1 MPEVTKKKK
10 FKLPPY
16 FIPLVTTLFVS
27 LLFLAFFLSQRQSS
41 KFNLDNI
48 ASETLESAEAID
60 LPHPSLSGRLSVEA
74 ALQNNQSY
82 YEFQDKTLT
91 LKQVSQMLW
100 AGQGI
105 TTQWGGR
112 TVVSSRSSY
121 PLTLFLLV
129 TDVEDLEVGLYRY
142 FPGDLQPAHQ
152 LIPLEKGEFREI
164 LAEVVPQNSILTAP
178 AVIIITG
185 DNSKIAERFDG
196 RAFDSK
202 MYLEAG
208 HVGQSLYLQAES
220 LSLGISTSDTE
231 EDDFIKEFLNLP
243 SEEDIIY
250 LVPFGYPKTN

>member
-1 MPEVTKKKK
+1 MSAVIKKIN
-10 FKLPPY
+10 FKPPPY
-16 FIPLVTTLFVS
+16 FVPLITTLFVL

-41 KFNLDNI
+41 KFNLNNI
-48 ASETLESAEAID
+48 TSETLESVEAIN
-60 LPHPSLSGRLSVEA
+60 LPHPSFSGRLSVEA

-82 YEFQDKTLT
+82 YEFENKTLT

-105 TTQWGGR
+105 TTEWGGR

-129 TDVEDLEVGLYRY
+129 TDVENLEIGLYRY

-164 LAEVVPQNSILTAP
+164 LAGIIPQNSILTAP

-185 DNSKIAERFDG
+185 DNTKIAERFDG

-208 HVGQSLYLQAES
+208 HVAQNLYLQAES
-220 LSLGISTSDTE
+220 LSLGVNTSDTE
-231 EDDFIKEFLNLP
+231 EDDLIKEFLNLP

>member
-1 MPEVTKKKK
+1 MSDVTKKNNH
-10 FKLPPY
+10 KLPPF
-16 FIPLVTTLFVS
+16 FIPLVTTLFVL
-27 LLFLAFFLSQRQSS
+27 LLFLSFFLSQRQSS
-41 KFNLDNI
+41 KFNLDNV

-74 ALQNNQSY
+74 ALQNNQAY
-82 YEFQDKTLT
+82 YGFEDKTLT
-91 LKQVSQMLW
+91 LKQVSQILW

-112 TVVSSRSSY
+112 TVVSPRSSY
-121 PLTLFLLV
+121 PLTLFLLASN
-129 TDVEDLEVGLYRY
+129 VEDLEIGLYRY

-164 LAEVVPQNSILTAP
+164 LAGVVPQNSILTAP

-185 DNSKIAERFDG
+185 DNAKIAERFDG

-208 HVGQSLYLQAES
+208 HVAQNLYLQAES
-220 LSLGISTSDTE
+220 LSLGINTSDTE
-231 EDDFIKEFLNLP
+231 EDDLIREFLNLP
-243 SEEDIIY
+243 SKEDIIY

>member
-1 MPEVTKKKK
+1 MSAVTKKINFK
-10 FKLPPY
+10 FPPY
-16 FIPLVTTLFVS
+16 FVPLVTTLFVL

-48 ASETLESAEAID
+48 ASETLKSAEAID

-105 TTQWGGR
+105 TTEWGGR

-129 TDVEDLEVGLYRY
+129 TNVEDLEIGLYRY
-142 FPGDLQPAHQ
+142 FPGNLQPAHQ

-164 LAEVVPQNSILTAP
+164 LAEIVPQNSILTAP

-185 DNSKIAERFDG
+185 DNAKIAERFDG

-208 HVGQSLYLQAES
+208 HVSQNLYLQAES

-231 EDDFIKEFLNLP
+231 EDDLIKELLNLP

>member
-1 MPEVTKKKK
+1 MSVVIKKIN

-16 FIPLVTTLFVS
+16 FVPLVTTLFVL

-48 ASETLESAEAID
+48 ASETLESVEAIN

-105 TTQWGGR
+105 TTEWGGR

-129 TDVEDLEVGLYRY
+129 TDVEDLEIGLYRY

-164 LAEVVPQNSILTAP
+164 LAEIVPQNSILTAP

-185 DNSKIAERFDG
+185 DNAKIAERFDG
-196 RAFDSK
+196 RVFDSK

-208 HVGQSLYLQAES
+208 HVSQNLYLQAES
-220 LSLGISTSDTE
+220 LSLGVNTSDTE
-231 EDDFIKEFLNLP
+231 EDDLIKEFLNLP
-243 SEEDIIY
+243 QEEDIIY

>member
-1 MPEVTKKKK
+1 MADITKKTNHQ
-10 FKLPPY
+10 LPSF
-16 FIPLVTTLFVS
+16 FIPLITTLFVL

-82 YEFQDKTLT
+82 YEFEDKTLT

-142 FPGDLQPAHQ
+142 SPGDLQPAHQ

-196 RAFDSK
+196 QAFDSK

-208 HVGQSLYLQAES
+208 HVGQNLYLQAES

-231 EDDFIKEFLNLP
+231 EDDLIKEFLNLP

>member
-16 FIPLVTTLFVS
+16 FIPLVTTVS
-27 LLFLAFFLSQRQSS
+27 VLLLFLIFFLSQRQSN
-41 KFNLDNI
+41 KFNPDNV
-48 ASETLESAEAID
+48 ASEILKSAEAID
-60 LPHPSLSGRLSVEA
+60 LPHPSLSGRFSVEA
-74 ALQNNQSY
+74 ALQNNQAY
-82 YEFQDKTLT
+82 YEFENKTLT

-112 TVVSSRSSY
+112 TTTSPRSSY

-129 TDVEDLEVGLYRY
+129 ENVEDLEDGLYRY
-142 FPGDLQPAHQ
+142 YPGDLQPAHQ
-152 LIPLEKGEFREI
+152 LIPLEKGEFVEP
-164 LAEVVPQNSILTAP
+164 LALAVSQNSILTAP

-185 DNSKIAERFDG
+185 DNTKIAERFDG
-196 RAFDSK
+196 QTFDSK

-208 HVGQSLYLQAES
+208 HVGQNIYLQAES
-220 LSLGISTSDTE
+220 LSLGVNTSDTE
-231 EDDFIKEFLNLP
+231 QDDLIREFLNLP
-243 SEEDIIY
+243 SKEDIIY